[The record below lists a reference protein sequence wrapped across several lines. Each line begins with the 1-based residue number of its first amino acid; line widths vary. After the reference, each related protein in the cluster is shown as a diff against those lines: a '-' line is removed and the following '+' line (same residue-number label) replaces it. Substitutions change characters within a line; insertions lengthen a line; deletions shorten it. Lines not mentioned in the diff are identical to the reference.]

1 MTAPPR
7 LTVLTAFTLLAAAAA
22 AAAACTRGD
31 DDAGSRVAALDSIAA
46 DSAALCA
53 GLDDRITCHRRIE
66 ERRLAAAGGSARRAG
81 DSLIIEVSGEAPIVL
96 VDSLDQHEVGVR
108 YSYHGAHPRFGWH
121 LVHVQEYEGDAW
133 LLIHPRTRAEFPLDA
148 RPVYAPGMRRF
159 ATASWDLE
167 AGYNANALRILSV
180 DADSAWIEWEVE
192 PDDWGPS
199 APSWASN
206 NVLQFTKHVLVDG
219 RHYVD
224 SAAVV
229 SFTGEGWQ
237 IGQP

>member
-1 MTAPPR
+1 MHAPTR
-7 LTVLTAFTLLAAAAA
+7 LALLPIALLAL
-22 AAAACTRGD
+22 AACEQERDGANTTI
-31 DDAGSRVAALDSIAA
+31 ATSDSIAA
-46 DSAALCA
+46 DSAALCRDV
-53 GLDDRITCHRRIE
+53 DDRVACHRRIE
-66 ERRLAAAGGSARRAG
+66 ERRLAAAGDAARRSS
-81 DSLIIEVSGEAPIVL
+81 DSLIIAVSGGAPIVL
-96 VDSLDQHEVGVR
+96 VDSLDEHEVGIR
-108 YSYHGAHPRFGWH
+108 YSYHGAHARFGWH

-133 LLIHPRTRAEFPLDA
+133 LLIHPRTRAEYPLDA

-167 AGYNANALRILSV
+167 AGYNANALRILAL

-199 APSWASN
+199 SPRWATN
-206 NVLQFTKHVLVDG
+206 NVLHFTKHVLVDG
-219 RHYVD
+219 RQYLD

-229 SFTGEGWQ
+229 AFTGEVWQ

>member
-1 MTAPPR
+1 MPDPLR
-7 LTVLTAFTLLAAAAA
+7 FVIVLLASLV
-22 AAAACTRGD
+22 AAACARGD
-31 DDAGSRVAALDSIAA
+31 GESDDRAAALDSAAA

-53 GLDDRITCHRRIE
+53 GLDDRLACHRRIE
-66 ERRLAAAGGSARRAG
+66 ERRVAAAGGSVRRAG
-81 DSLIIEVSGEAPIVL
+81 DSLIIEVRGESPIVL
-96 VDSLDQHEVGVR
+96 VDSLDEHEVGVR
-108 YSYHGAHPRFGWH
+108 YSYHGAHPRLGWH

-167 AGYNANALRILSV
+167 AGYNANALRILSL

-206 NVLQFTKHVLVDG
+206 NVLHFTKHVLVDG

-229 SFTGEGWQ
+229 TFTGEGWQ